1 MFENVIA
8 DLLGVSGVKGVYI
21 ADSEGMLID
30 SESVGVADDE
40 MSAALIVDLLNKA
53 TEITQKLLS
62 EIPELITVEGKK
74 ERVIISKTGNFVL
87 GVVTDIKANY
97 GLLKI
102 EMKKALDKIAMM
114 V

>member
-21 ADSEGMLID
+21 ADSEGMLIE
-30 SESVGVADDE
+30 SESVGLANEE

-53 TEITQKLLS
+53 TEITQKLS
-62 EIPELITVEGKK
+62 SDSPDLITVEGKK
-74 ERVIISKTGNFVL
+74 ERIIISKAGNFVL
-87 GVVTDIKANY
+87 GIVADMKSNY

-102 EMKKALDKIAMM
+102 EMKKAVDKIVMM